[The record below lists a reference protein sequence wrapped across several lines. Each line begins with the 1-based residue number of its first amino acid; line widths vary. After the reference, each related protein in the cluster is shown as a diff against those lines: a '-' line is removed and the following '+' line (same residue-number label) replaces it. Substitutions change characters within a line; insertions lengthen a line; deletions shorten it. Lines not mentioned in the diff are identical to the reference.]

1 MDSRGVVIVR
11 KLSFK
16 PVFDIG
22 CEKWP
27 TISTDFEIEHFLSTL
42 TQRFNLEPIT
52 VLVRSKKWI
61 REWAECPK
69 AVACA
74 WREDE
79 KSFAAFSE
87 EIFVPLYPKWR
98 FFRSWKERFFFLAV
112 LHEFVHVYMRLKH
125 PDILESHSPE
135 FFAMEESL
143 AREFGLRYLF
153 V

>member
-1 MDSRGVVIVR
+1 MQ

-16 PVFDIG
+16 PVFDLG

-42 TQRFNLEPIT
+42 SQRFNLEPIT

-61 REWAECPK
+61 REWSECPK

-79 KSFAAFSE
+79 KSFVAFSK

-98 FFRSWKERFFFLAV
+98 FFRSWKESFFFLAV
-112 LHEFVHVYMRLKH
+112 LHEFVHVYMRIRH
-125 PDILESHSPE
+125 PDILEPHSPE

-153 V
+153 VQ